1 MKKLVACLL
10 SVATMVATLYTPAF
24 AYEGQPLGR
33 NVAYNRT
40 VNVSNS
46 FNTNEYNKPDF
57 LTDGNLERGYQTA
70 CVSSNKDN
78 PYEDPQTWSI
88 DLGRSYEIDKI
99 VLYWENAAA
108 KKYKIYVSENKTDW
122 MEVASEEAGEKGR
135 FKYDFAPTNAR
146 YVKIELEERTMEI
159 YGYCMYEWQIFTVG
173 SVEEKEMP
181 NLAKNATAV
190 ASSDDGENSAEKAI
204 DGDEGT
210 MWRTEYIQDPTV
222 TDEEKADENITLS
235 WNSPQTFDTVKVK
248 WGGGYMK
255 GYKLQ
260 TSDDGET
267 WTDMY
272 EVTSGIASEYRNIR
286 LKEAVTTSHLRLQGI
301 TFGAYCFEIYEIQV
315 YDQTN
320 VPVESINLNYTSKK
334 LNLDKEEDNKV
345 ELEYKLSPFNTSQ
358 TDIVWSSSNEAV
370 AEVKNGVVT
379 GKSVGTAIITIA
391 SKDNPN
397 VNKECIVNVS
407 RELDKSTVTAVKSDN
422 NIRVNWSRV
431 AHASSYILSRYN
443 KITGFVGKVYEGS
456 DTEFEDK
463 DLLSGKYVY
472 TVTAV
477 VDKNDANA
485 NLYSNSISEESEAV
499 IIPEPV
505 TGIEV
510 ANDYKH
516 MGLFVG
522 GSGKIRYS
530 VLPGNATNTNVTF
543 KSLNE
548 KVATVDAN
556 GVVTGV
562 SEGNAD
568 IVITTEEGG
577 FEAKCTVRVDGI
589 DARGIERVGDK
600 TVTMGLN
607 QTRQLQVKITPSDTT
622 NKNVQW
628 TSSNNSVATVDSN
641 GVVTSKNSGSTIIT
655 ATTHNGLK
663 TEFFIEVETPV
674 TNITLN
680 SNEINLNPGGTFKL
694 DATVNPSN
702 ASNKNI
708 KWISAN
714 ESIATVDQSGNVAA
728 DVAGTTYISA
738 VSADGK
744 VVATCTVN
752 VSKPV
757 VTKPAKVKIKSAKK
771 KGKKVTLK
779 WKKISDAAGYVVYMK
794 TNSGKFKAVKTVKK
808 AKKVKA
814 VISLKKGNKYSF
826 KIRAYKLDEE
836 TNVYGAYSKI
846 KKVQIGQLLSK
857 ISFMPRISRNS

>member
-88 DLGRSYEIDKI
+88 DLGKSYEIDKI

-173 SVEEKEMP
+173 SDEEKEMP
-181 NLAKNATAV
+181 NLAENATAV
-190 ASSDDGENSAEKAI
+190 ASNDDGENSAEKAI

-255 GYKLQ
+255 GYTLQ

-345 ELEYKLSPFNTSQ
+345 ELEYNLSPSNTSQ

-370 AEVKNGVVT
+370 AKVKNGVVT

-397 VNKECIVNVS
+397 VKKTCVVYVS
-407 RELDKSTVTAVKSDN
+407 KELDKSKVTAVRNDK
-422 NIRVNWSRV
+422 NINVNWTKV
-431 AHASSYILSRYN
+431 AHASSYVLLRYN
-443 KITGFVGKVYEGS
+443 KSTGIVNDIYEGT
-456 DTEFEDK
+456 DTAFEDK
-463 DLLSGKYVY
+463 DLTSGKYVY
-472 TVTAV
+472 TVKAI
-477 VDKNDANA
+477 VDENDADA
-485 NLYSNSISEESEAV
+485 NLYSNSVSEESEAV

-510 ANDYKH
+510 ANDYQH

-641 GVVTSKNSGSTIIT
+641 GGVTSKNSGSTIIT
-655 ATTHNGLK
+655 VTTHNGLK

-714 ESIATVDQSGNVAA
+714 ESIATVDQSGNVTA

-808 AKKVKA
+808 AKTVKA

-846 KKVQIGQLLSK
+846 KKVK
-857 ISFMPRISRNS
+857 M

>member
-78 PYEDPQTWSI
+78 PYEDPQTWSM
-88 DLGRSYEIDKI
+88 DLGRSYEIDKV
-99 VLYWENAAA
+99 VLYWENAAE

-181 NLAKNATAV
+181 NLAENATAV
-190 ASSDDGENSAEKAI
+190 SSSDDGENSAEKAI

-222 TDEEKADENITLS
+222 TDEEKANENITLS

-345 ELEYKLSPFNTSQ
+345 ELEYNLAPSNTSQ
-358 TDIVWSSSNEAV
+358 PDVVWSSSNEAV
-370 AEVKNGVVT
+370 AEVKNGVVV
-379 GKSVGTAIITIA
+379 GKSVGRADITIA

-397 VNKECIVNVS
+397 VKKTCVVYVS
-407 RELDKSTVTAVKSDN
+407 KELDKSKVTAVRNDK
-422 NIRVNWSRV
+422 NINVNWTKV
-431 AHASSYILSRYN
+431 AHASSYVLSRYN
-443 KITGFVGKVYEGS
+443 KSTGIVNDIYEGT
-456 DTEFEDK
+456 DTAFEDK
-463 DLLSGKYVY
+463 DLTSGKYVY
-472 TVTAV
+472 TVKAI
-477 VDKNDANA
+477 VDENDADA
-485 NLYSNSISEESEAV
+485 NLYSNSVSEESEAV
-499 IIPEPV
+499 IIPESV

-510 ANDYKH
+510 ANDYQH

-530 VLPGNATNTNVTF
+530 VLPSNATNTNVTF

-548 KVATVDAN
+548 KVAIVDAN

-589 DARGIERVGDK
+589 YARGIERVGDK

-680 SNEINLNPGGTFKL
+680 SNEINLNQGGTFKL

-714 ESIATVDQSGNVAA
+714 ESIATVDQSGNVTA

-744 VVATCTVN
+744 VIATCTVN

-808 AKKVKA
+808 AKTVKA

-846 KKVQIGQLLSK
+846 KKVK
-857 ISFMPRISRNS
+857 M

>member
-46 FNTNEYNKPDF
+46 FDTNEYNKPDF

-173 SVEEKEMP
+173 SVEEKEVP
-181 NLAKNATAV
+181 NLAENATAV

-210 MWRTEYIQDPTV
+210 MWRTEYIQDQTV
-222 TDEEKADENITLS
+222 TDEEKANENITLS

-345 ELEYKLSPFNTSQ
+345 ELEYNIAPSNTSQ
-358 TDIVWSSSNEAV
+358 TDVVWSSSNEAV
-370 AEVKNGVVT
+370 AEVKNGVVA
-379 GKSVGTAIITIA
+379 GKSVGRADITIA

-397 VNKECIVNVS
+397 VKKTCVVYVS
-407 RELDKSTVTAVKSDN
+407 KELDKSKVTAVRNDK
-422 NIRVNWSRV
+422 NINVNWTKV
-431 AHASSYILSRYN
+431 AHASSYVLSRYN
-443 KITGFVGKVYEGS
+443 KITGIVNDIYEGT
-456 DTEFEDK
+456 DTAFEDK
-463 DLLSGKYVY
+463 DLTSGKYVY
-472 TVTAV
+472 TVKAIL
-477 VDKNDANA
+477 DENEADA
-485 NLYSNSISEESEAV
+485 NLYSNSVSEESEAV

-510 ANDYKH
+510 ANDYQH

-655 ATTHNGLK
+655 VTTHNGLK

-714 ESIATVDQSGNVAA
+714 ESIATVDQSGNVTA

-738 VSADGK
+738 VSAGGK

-808 AKKVKA
+808 AKTVKA

-836 TNVYGAYSKI
+836 TNVYGTYSKI
-846 KKVQIGQLLSK
+846 KKVK
-857 ISFMPRISRNS
+857 M

>member
-10 SVATMVATLYTPAF
+10 SVATMVATLYTPAL
-24 AYEGQPLGR
+24 AYDGQPLGE
-33 NVAYNRT
+33 NVAYRRT
-40 VNVSNS
+40 VDVSNS

-57 LTDGNLERGYQTA
+57 LTDGNLDRGYQTA
-70 CVSSNKDN
+70 CVSTNKEN

-88 DLGRSYEIDKI
+88 DLGKSYEIDKI

-181 NLAKNATAV
+181 NLAENATAV

-204 DGDEGT
+204 DDDKGT

-345 ELEYKLSPFNTSQ
+345 ELEYNLSPSNTSQ

-370 AEVKNGVVT
+370 AKVKNGVVT

-397 VNKECIVNVS
+397 VKKTCVVYVS
-407 RELDKSTVTAVKSDN
+407 KELDKSKVTAVRNDK
-422 NIRVNWSRV
+422 NINVNWTKV
-431 AHASSYILSRYN
+431 AHASSYVLSRYN
-443 KITGFVGKVYEGS
+443 KSTGIVNDIYEGT
-456 DTEFEDK
+456 DTAFEDK
-463 DLLSGKYVY
+463 DLTSGKYVY
-472 TVTAV
+472 TVKV
-477 VDKNDANA
+477 IVDENDADT
-485 NLYSNSISEESEAV
+485 NLYSNSVSEESEAV

-655 ATTHNGLK
+655 ATTHNELK
-663 TEFFIEVETPV
+663 TEFFIEVETSV

-846 KKVQIGQLLSK
+846 KKVK
-857 ISFMPRISRNS
+857 M

>member
-78 PYEDPQTWSI
+78 PYEDPQTWSM
-88 DLGRSYEIDKI
+88 DLGRSYEIDKV

-181 NLAKNATAV
+181 NLAENATAV

-222 TDEEKADENITLS
+222 TDEEKANENITLS

-345 ELEYKLSPFNTSQ
+345 ELEYNIAPSNTSQ
-358 TDIVWSSSNEAV
+358 TDVVWSSSNEAV
-370 AEVKNGVVT
+370 AEVKNGVVA
-379 GKSVGTAIITIA
+379 GKSVGRADITIA

-397 VNKECIVNVS
+397 VKKTCVVYVS
-407 RELDKSTVTAVKSDN
+407 KELDKSKVTAVRNDK
-422 NIRVNWSRV
+422 NINVNWTKV
-431 AHASSYILSRYN
+431 AHASSYVLSRYN
-443 KITGFVGKVYEGS
+443 KSTGIVNDIYEGT
-456 DTEFEDK
+456 DTAFEDK
-463 DLLSGKYVY
+463 DLTSGKYVY
-472 TVTAV
+472 TVKAI
-477 VDKNDANA
+477 VDENAADA
-485 NLYSNSISEESEAV
+485 NLYSNSVSEESEAV
-499 IIPEPV
+499 IIPESV

-510 ANDYKH
+510 ANDYQH

-530 VLPGNATNTNVTF
+530 VIPSNATNTNVTF

-548 KVATVDAN
+548 KVAIVDAN

-641 GVVTSKNSGSTIIT
+641 GVVISKNSGSTIIT

-714 ESIATVDQSGNVAA
+714 ESIATVDQSGNVTA

-808 AKKVKA
+808 AKTVKA

-846 KKVQIGQLLSK
+846 KKVK
-857 ISFMPRISRNS
+857 M

>member
-10 SVATMVATLYTPAF
+10 SVATMVATLYTPAL
-24 AYEGQPLGR
+24 AYDGQPLGE
-33 NVAYNRT
+33 NVAYRRT
-40 VNVSNS
+40 VDVSNS

-57 LTDGNLERGYQTA
+57 LTDGNLDRGYQTA
-70 CVSSNKDN
+70 CVSTNKEN

-88 DLGRSYEIDKI
+88 DLGKSYEIDKI

-173 SVEEKEMP
+173 SVEEKEVP
-181 NLAKNATAV
+181 NLAENATAV

-210 MWRTEYIQDPTV
+210 MWRTEYIQDQTV
-222 TDEEKADENITLS
+222 TDEEKANENITLS

-345 ELEYKLSPFNTSQ
+345 ELEYNIAPSNTSQ
-358 TDIVWSSSNEAV
+358 TDVVWSSSNEAV
-370 AEVKNGVVT
+370 AEVKNGVVA
-379 GKSVGTAIITIA
+379 GKSVGRADITIA

-397 VNKECIVNVS
+397 VKKTCVVYVS
-407 RELDKSTVTAVKSDN
+407 KELDKSKVTAVRNDK
-422 NIRVNWSRV
+422 NINVNWTKV
-431 AHASSYILSRYN
+431 AHASSYVLSRYN
-443 KITGFVGKVYEGS
+443 KITGIVNDIYEGT
-456 DTEFEDK
+456 DTAFEDK
-463 DLLSGKYVY
+463 DLTSGKYVY
-472 TVTAV
+472 TVKAIL
-477 VDKNDANA
+477 DENEADA
-485 NLYSNSISEESEAV
+485 NLYSNSVSEESEAV

-510 ANDYKH
+510 ANDYQH

-655 ATTHNGLK
+655 ATTHNELK
-663 TEFFIEVETPV
+663 TEFFIEVETSV

-680 SNEINLNPGGTFKL
+680 SNEINLNTGGTFKL

-846 KKVQIGQLLSK
+846 KKVK
-857 ISFMPRISRNS
+857 M

>member
-10 SVATMVATLYTPAF
+10 SVATMVATLYTPAL
-24 AYEGQPLGR
+24 AYDGQPLGE
-33 NVAYNRT
+33 NVAYRRT
-40 VNVSNS
+40 VDVSNS

-57 LTDGNLERGYQTA
+57 LTDGNFERGYQTA

-146 YVKIELEERTMEI
+146 YVKIELEERTMEQ
-159 YGYCMYEWQIFTVG
+159 YGYCMYEWQIYTVG

-181 NLAKNATAV
+181 NLAENATAV

-222 TDEEKADENITLS
+222 TYEEKADENITLS

-260 TSDDGET
+260 TSDDGEI

-301 TFGAYCFEIYEIQV
+301 TFGAYCFEVYEIQV

-334 LNLDKEEDNKV
+334 LNLYKEEDNKV
-345 ELEYKLSPFNTSQ
+345 ELEYNLAPSNTSQ

-397 VNKECIVNVS
+397 VKKTCVVYVS
-407 RELDKSTVTAVKSDN
+407 KELDKSKVTAVRNDK
-422 NIRVNWSRV
+422 NINVNWTKV
-431 AHASSYILSRYN
+431 AHASSYVLLRYN
-443 KITGFVGKVYEGS
+443 KSTGIVNDIYEGT
-456 DTEFEDK
+456 DTAFEDK
-463 DLLSGKYVY
+463 DLTSGKYVY
-472 TVTAV
+472 TVKAI
-477 VDKNDANA
+477 VDENDADA
-485 NLYSNSISEESEAV
+485 NLYSNSVSEESEAV

-510 ANDYKH
+510 ANDYQH

-655 ATTHNGLK
+655 ATTHNELK

-714 ESIATVDQSGNVAA
+714 ESIATVDQSGNVTA

-808 AKKVKA
+808 AKTVKA

-846 KKVQIGQLLSK
+846 KKVK
-857 ISFMPRISRNS
+857 M

>member
-24 AYEGQPLGR
+24 AYDGQPLGE
-33 NVAYNRT
+33 NVAYRRT
-40 VNVSNS
+40 VDVSNS

-57 LTDGNLERGYQTA
+57 LTDGNLDRGYQTA
-70 CVSSNKDN
+70 CVSTNKEN

-88 DLGRSYEIDKI
+88 DLGKSYEIDKI

-181 NLAKNATAV
+181 NLAENATAV

-204 DGDEGT
+204 DDDKGT

-345 ELEYKLSPFNTSQ
+345 ELEYNLSPSNTSQ

-370 AEVKNGVVT
+370 AKVKNGVVT

-397 VNKECIVNVS
+397 VKKTCVVYVS
-407 RELDKSTVTAVKSDN
+407 KELDKSKVTAVRNDK
-422 NIRVNWSRV
+422 NINVNWTKV
-431 AHASSYILSRYN
+431 AHASSYVLSRYN
-443 KITGFVGKVYEGS
+443 KSTGIVNDIYEGT
-456 DTEFEDK
+456 DTAFEDK
-463 DLLSGKYVY
+463 DLTSGKYVY
-472 TVTAV
+472 TVKAI
-477 VDKNDANA
+477 VDENDADT
-485 NLYSNSISEESEAV
+485 NLYSNSVSEESEAV

-655 ATTHNGLK
+655 ATTHNELK
-663 TEFFIEVETPV
+663 TEFFIEVETSV

-846 KKVQIGQLLSK
+846 KKVK
-857 ISFMPRISRNS
+857 M

>member
-78 PYEDPQTWSI
+78 PYEDPQTWSM
-88 DLGRSYEIDKI
+88 DLGRSYEIDKV

-173 SVEEKEMP
+173 SVEEKEVP
-181 NLAKNATAV
+181 NLAENATAV

-210 MWRTEYIQDPTV
+210 MWRTEYIQDQTV
-222 TDEEKADENITLS
+222 TDEEKANENITLS

-248 WGGGYMK
+248 WDGGYMK

-345 ELEYKLSPFNTSQ
+345 ELEYNLSPSNTSQ

-379 GKSVGTAIITIA
+379 GKSVGRADITIA

-397 VNKECIVNVS
+397 VKKTCVVYVS
-407 RELDKSTVTAVKSDN
+407 KELDKSKVTAVRNDK
-422 NIRVNWSRV
+422 NINVNWTKV
-431 AHASSYILSRYN
+431 AHASSYVLSRYN
-443 KITGFVGKVYEGS
+443 KSTGIVNDIYEGT
-456 DTEFEDK
+456 DTAFEDK
-463 DLLSGKYVY
+463 DLTSGKYVY
-472 TVTAV
+472 TVKAI
-477 VDKNDANA
+477 VDENDADT
-485 NLYSNSISEESEAV
+485 NLYSNSVSEESEAV

-510 ANDYKH
+510 ANDYQH

-530 VLPGNATNTNVTF
+530 VLPSNATNTNVTF

-577 FEAKCTVRVDGI
+577 FEAKCTVCVDGI
-589 DARGIERVGDK
+589 DARGIQRVGDK

-607 QTRQLQVKITPSDTT
+607 QTCQLQVKITPSDTT

-655 ATTHNGLK
+655 ATIHNGLK

-714 ESIATVDQSGNVAA
+714 ESIATVDQSGNVTA

-826 KIRAYKLDEE
+826 RIRAYKLDEE

-846 KKVQIGQLLSK
+846 KKVK
-857 ISFMPRISRNS
+857 M

>member
-70 CVSSNKDN
+70 WVSSNKDN
-78 PYEDPQTWSI
+78 PYEDPQTWSM
-88 DLGRSYEIDKI
+88 DLGRSYEIDKV

-181 NLAKNATAV
+181 NLAENATAV

-222 TDEEKADENITLS
+222 TDEEKANENITLS

-320 VPVESINLNYTSKK
+320 VPVENINLNYTSKK

-345 ELEYKLSPFNTSQ
+345 ELEYNLAPSNTSQ
-358 TDIVWSSSNEAV
+358 TDVVWSSSNEAV
-370 AEVKNGVVT
+370 AEVKNGVVA
-379 GKSVGTAIITIA
+379 GKSVGRADITIA

-397 VNKECIVNVS
+397 VKKTCVVYVS
-407 RELDKSTVTAVKSDN
+407 KELDNSKVTAVRNDK
-422 NIRVNWSRV
+422 NINVNWTKV
-431 AHASSYILSRYN
+431 AHASSYVLSRYN
-443 KITGFVGKVYEGS
+443 KSTGIVNDIYEGT
-456 DTEFEDK
+456 DTAFEDK
-463 DLLSGKYVY
+463 DLTSGKYVY
-472 TVTAV
+472 TVKAI
-477 VDKNDANA
+477 VDENDADA
-485 NLYSNSISEESEAV
+485 NFYSNSVSEESEAV
-499 IIPEPV
+499 IIPESV

-510 ANDYKH
+510 ANDYQH

-530 VLPGNATNTNVTF
+530 VLPSNATNTNVTF

-577 FEAKCTVRVDGI
+577 FEAKCAVRVDGI

-641 GVVTSKNSGSTIIT
+641 GVVISKNSGSTIIT

-714 ESIATVDQSGNVAA
+714 ESIATVDQSGNVTA

-808 AKKVKA
+808 AKTVKA

-846 KKVQIGQLLSK
+846 KKVK
-857 ISFMPRISRNS
+857 M

>member
-78 PYEDPQTWSI
+78 PYEDPQTWSM
-88 DLGRSYEIDKI
+88 DLGRSYEIDKV

-181 NLAKNATAV
+181 NLAENATAV

-222 TDEEKADENITLS
+222 TDEEKANENITLS

-345 ELEYKLSPFNTSQ
+345 ELEYNLAPSNTSQ
-358 TDIVWSSSNEAV
+358 TDVVWSSSNEAV
-370 AEVKNGVVT
+370 AEVKNGVVA
-379 GKSVGTAIITIA
+379 GKSVGRADITIA

-397 VNKECIVNVS
+397 VKKTCVVYVS
-407 RELDKSTVTAVKSDN
+407 KELDKSKVTAVRNDK
-422 NIRVNWSRV
+422 NINVNWTKV
-431 AHASSYILSRYN
+431 AHASSYVLSRYN
-443 KITGFVGKVYEGS
+443 KSTGIVNDIYEGT
-456 DTEFEDK
+456 DTAFEDK
-463 DLLSGKYVY
+463 DLTSGKYVY
-472 TVTAV
+472 TVKAI
-477 VDKNDANA
+477 VDENAADA
-485 NLYSNSISEESEAV
+485 NLYSNSVSEESEAV
-499 IIPEPV
+499 IIPESV

-510 ANDYKH
+510 ANDYQH

-530 VLPGNATNTNVTF
+530 VLPSNATNTNVTF

-548 KVATVDAN
+548 KVAIVDAN

-641 GVVTSKNSGSTIIT
+641 GVVISKNSGSTIIT

-680 SNEINLNPGGTFKL
+680 SNEINLNTGGTFKL

-714 ESIATVDQSGNVAA
+714 ESIATVDKSGNVIA

-752 VSKPV
+752 VSKPI

-808 AKKVKA
+808 AKTVKA

-846 KKVQIGQLLSK
+846 KKVK
-857 ISFMPRISRNS
+857 M

>member
-78 PYEDPQTWSI
+78 PYEDPQTWSM
-88 DLGRSYEIDKI
+88 DLGRSYEIDKVI
-99 VLYWENAAA
+99 LYWENAAA

-173 SVEEKEMP
+173 SVEEKEVP
-181 NLAKNATAV
+181 NLAENATAV

-210 MWRTEYIQDPTV
+210 MWRTEYIQDQTV
-222 TDEEKADENITLS
+222 TDEEKANENITLS

-345 ELEYKLSPFNTSQ
+345 ELEYNLSPSNTSQ

-370 AEVKNGVVT
+370 AEVKNGVVA
-379 GKSVGTAIITIA
+379 GKSVGRADITIA

-397 VNKECIVNVS
+397 VKKTCVVYVS
-407 RELDKSTVTAVKSDN
+407 KELDKSKVTAVRNDK
-422 NIRVNWSRV
+422 NINVNWTKV
-431 AHASSYILSRYN
+431 AHASSYVLSRYN
-443 KITGFVGKVYEGS
+443 KITGIVNDIYEGT
-456 DTEFEDK
+456 DTAFEDK
-463 DLLSGKYVY
+463 DLTSGKYVY
-472 TVTAV
+472 TVKAIL
-477 VDKNDANA
+477 DENEADA
-485 NLYSNSISEESEAV
+485 NLYSNSVSEESEAV

-510 ANDYKH
+510 ANDYQH

-628 TSSNNSVATVDSN
+628 TSSNNSVTTVDSN

-714 ESIATVDQSGNVAA
+714 ESIATVDQSGNVTA

-744 VVATCTVN
+744 VIATCTVN

-846 KKVQIGQLLSK
+846 KKVK
-857 ISFMPRISRNS
+857 M

>member
-70 CVSSNKDN
+70 CVSSNKNN
-78 PYEDPQTWSI
+78 PYEDPQTWSM
-88 DLGRSYEIDKI
+88 DLGRSYEIDKV

-181 NLAKNATAV
+181 NLAENATAV
-190 ASSDDGENSAEKAI
+190 SSSDDGENSAKKAI

-222 TDEEKADENITLS
+222 TDEEKANENITLS

-334 LNLDKEEDNKV
+334 LNLDKKEDNKV
-345 ELEYKLSPFNTSQ
+345 ELEYNLAPSNTSQ
-358 TDIVWSSSNEAV
+358 TDVVWSSSNEAV
-370 AEVKNGVVT
+370 AEVKNGVVA
-379 GKSVGTAIITIA
+379 GKSVGRADITIA

-397 VNKECIVNVS
+397 TKKTCVVYVS
-407 RELDKSTVTAVKSDN
+407 KELDKSKVTAVRNDKIIN
-422 NIRVNWSRV
+422 VNWKKV
-431 AHASSYILSRYN
+431 AHASSYVLSRYN
-443 KITGFVGKVYEGS
+443 KSTGIVNDIYEGT
-456 DTEFEDK
+456 DTAFEDK
-463 DLLSGKYVY
+463 DLTSGKYVY
-472 TVTAV
+472 TVKAI
-477 VDKNDANA
+477 VDENDADA
-485 NLYSNSISEESEAV
+485 NLYSNSVSEESEAV
-499 IIPEPV
+499 IIPESV

-510 ANDYKH
+510 ANDYQH

-530 VLPGNATNTNVTF
+530 VLPSNATNTNVTF

-548 KVATVDAN
+548 KVAIVDAN

-628 TSSNNSVATVDSN
+628 TSSNNSVATVDAN
-641 GVVTSKNSGSTIIT
+641 GVVISKNSGSTIIT

-714 ESIATVDQSGNVAA
+714 ESIATVDQSGNVTA

-779 WKKISDAAGYVVYMK
+779 WKKISDVAGYVVYMK
-794 TNSGKFKAVKTVKK
+794 TNSGKFKAIKTVKK
-808 AKKVKA
+808 AKTVKA

-846 KKVQIGQLLSK
+846 KKVK
-857 ISFMPRISRNS
+857 M

>member
-10 SVATMVATLYTPAF
+10 SVATMVATLYTPAL
-24 AYEGQPLGR
+24 AYDGQPLGE
-33 NVAYNRT
+33 NVAYRRT
-40 VNVSNS
+40 VDVSNS

-57 LTDGNLERGYQTA
+57 LTDGNLDRGYQTA

-78 PYEDPQTWSI
+78 PYEDPQTWSM

-146 YVKIELEERTMEI
+146 YVKIKLEERTMEI

-173 SVEEKEMP
+173 SVEEKEVP
-181 NLAKNATAV
+181 NLAENATAV

-210 MWRTEYIQDPTV
+210 MWRTEYIQDQTV
-222 TDEEKADENITLS
+222 TDEEKANENITLS

-345 ELEYKLSPFNTSQ
+345 ELEYNIAPSNTSQ
-358 TDIVWSSSNEAV
+358 TDVVWSSSNEAV
-370 AEVKNGVVT
+370 AEVKNGVVA
-379 GKSVGTAIITIA
+379 GKSVGRADITIA

-397 VNKECIVNVS
+397 VKKICVVYVS
-407 RELDKSTVTAVKSDN
+407 KELDKSKVTAVRNDK
-422 NIRVNWSRV
+422 NINVNWTKV
-431 AHASSYILSRYN
+431 AHASSYVLSRYN
-443 KITGFVGKVYEGS
+443 KITGIVNDIYEGT
-456 DTEFEDK
+456 DTAFEDK
-463 DLLSGKYVY
+463 DLTSGKYVY
-472 TVTAV
+472 TVKAI
-477 VDKNDANA
+477 VDENDADT
-485 NLYSNSISEESEAV
+485 NLYSNSVSEESEAV

-510 ANDYKH
+510 ANDYQH

-530 VLPGNATNTNVTF
+530 VLPGNATNTNATF

-663 TEFFIEVETPV
+663 TEFFIEVEIPV

-708 KWISAN
+708 KWISSN
-714 ESIATVDQSGNVAA
+714 ESIATVDQSGNVTA

-808 AKKVKA
+808 AKTVKA

-846 KKVQIGQLLSK
+846 KKVK
-857 ISFMPRISRNS
+857 M

>member
-78 PYEDPQTWSI
+78 PYEDSQTWSM
-88 DLGRSYEIDKI
+88 DLGRSYEIDKV

-181 NLAKNATAV
+181 NLAENATAV

-272 EVTSGIASEYRNIR
+272 EVTSGMASEYRNIR

-345 ELEYKLSPFNTSQ
+345 ELEYNLAPSNTSQ
-358 TDIVWSSSNEAV
+358 TDVVWSSSNEAV
-370 AEVKNGVVT
+370 AEVKNGVVE
-379 GKSVGTAIITIA
+379 GKSVGRADITIA

-397 VNKECIVNVS
+397 VKKTCVVYVS
-407 RELDKSTVTAVKSDN
+407 KELDKSKVTAVRNDKIIN
-422 NIRVNWSRV
+422 VNWKKV
-431 AHASSYILSRYN
+431 AHASSYVLSRYN
-443 KITGFVGKVYEGS
+443 KSTGIVNDIYEGT
-456 DTEFEDK
+456 DTAFEDK
-463 DLLSGKYVY
+463 DLTSGKYVY
-472 TVTAV
+472 TVKAI
-477 VDKNDANA
+477 VDENDADA
-485 NLYSNSISEESEAV
+485 NLYSNSVSEESEAV
-499 IIPEPV
+499 IIPESV

-510 ANDYKH
+510 ANDYQH

-530 VLPGNATNTNVTF
+530 VLPSNATNTNVTF

-548 KVATVDAN
+548 KVAIVDAN

-641 GVVTSKNSGSTIIT
+641 GVVISKNSGSTIIT

-714 ESIATVDQSGNVAA
+714 ESIATVDQSGNVTA

-752 VSKPV
+752 VLKPV

-808 AKKVKA
+808 AKTVKA

-846 KKVQIGQLLSK
+846 KKVK
-857 ISFMPRISRNS
+857 M

>member
-10 SVATMVATLYTPAF
+10 SVATMVATLYTPAL
-24 AYEGQPLGR
+24 AYDGQPLGE
-33 NVAYNRT
+33 NVAYRRT
-40 VNVSNS
+40 VDVSNS

-78 PYEDPQTWSI
+78 PYEDPQTWSM
-88 DLGRSYEIDKI
+88 DLGRSYEIDKVI
-99 VLYWENAAA
+99 LYWENAAA

-173 SVEEKEMP
+173 SVEEKEVP
-181 NLAKNATAV
+181 NLAENATAV

-210 MWRTEYIQDPTV
+210 MWRTEYIQDQTV
-222 TDEEKADENITLS
+222 TDEEKANENITLS

-345 ELEYKLSPFNTSQ
+345 ELEYNLSPSNTSQ

-370 AEVKNGVVT
+370 AEVKNGVVA
-379 GKSVGTAIITIA
+379 GKSVGRADITIA

-397 VNKECIVNVS
+397 VKKTCVVYVS
-407 RELDKSTVTAVKSDN
+407 KELDKSKVTAVRNDK
-422 NIRVNWSRV
+422 NINVNWTKV
-431 AHASSYILSRYN
+431 AHASSYVLSRYN
-443 KITGFVGKVYEGS
+443 KITGIVNDIYEGT
-456 DTEFEDK
+456 DTAFEDK
-463 DLLSGKYVY
+463 DLTSGKYVY
-472 TVTAV
+472 TVKAIL
-477 VDKNDANA
+477 DENEADA
-485 NLYSNSISEESEAV
+485 NLYSNSVSEESEAV

-510 ANDYKH
+510 ANDYQH

-655 ATTHNGLK
+655 ATTHNELK
-663 TEFFIEVETPV
+663 TEFFIEVETSV

-714 ESIATVDQSGNVAA
+714 ESIATVDRSGNVTA

-744 VVATCTVN
+744 VVAICTVN

-846 KKVQIGQLLSK
+846 KKVK
-857 ISFMPRISRNS
+857 M

>member
-78 PYEDPQTWSI
+78 PYEDPQTWSM
-88 DLGRSYEIDKI
+88 DLGRSYEIDKVI
-99 VLYWENAAA
+99 LYWENAAA

-173 SVEEKEMP
+173 SVEEKEVP
-181 NLAKNATAV
+181 NLAENATAV

-210 MWRTEYIQDPTV
+210 MWRTEYIQDQTV
-222 TDEEKADENITLS
+222 TDEEKANENITLS

-345 ELEYKLSPFNTSQ
+345 ELEYNLSPSNTSQ
-358 TDIVWSSSNEAV
+358 TDVVWSSSNEAV
-370 AEVKNGVVT
+370 AEVKNGVVA
-379 GKSVGTAIITIA
+379 GKSVGRADITIA

-397 VNKECIVNVS
+397 VKKTCVVYVS
-407 RELDKSTVTAVKSDN
+407 KELDKSKVTAVRNDK
-422 NIRVNWSRV
+422 NINVNWTKV
-431 AHASSYILSRYN
+431 AHASSYVLSRYN
-443 KITGFVGKVYEGS
+443 KSTGIVNDIYEGT
-456 DTEFEDK
+456 DTAFEDK
-463 DLLSGKYVY
+463 DLTSGKYVY
-472 TVTAV
+472 TVKAI
-477 VDKNDANA
+477 VDENDADT
-485 NLYSNSISEESEAV
+485 NLYSNSVSEESEAV

-663 TEFFIEVETPV
+663 TEFFIEVETSV

-714 ESIATVDQSGNVAA
+714 ESIATVDQSGNVTA

-744 VVATCTVN
+744 VIATCTVN

-846 KKVQIGQLLSK
+846 KKVK
-857 ISFMPRISRNS
+857 M

>member
-78 PYEDPQTWSI
+78 PYEDPQTWSM
-88 DLGRSYEIDKI
+88 DLGRSYEIDKV

-181 NLAKNATAV
+181 NLAENATAV

-222 TDEEKADENITLS
+222 TDEEKANENITLS

-345 ELEYKLSPFNTSQ
+345 ELEYNLAPSNTSQ
-358 TDIVWSSSNEAV
+358 TDVVWSSSNEAV
-370 AEVKNGVVT
+370 AEVKNGVVA
-379 GKSVGTAIITIA
+379 GKSVGRADITIA

-397 VNKECIVNVS
+397 VKKTCVVYVS
-407 RELDKSTVTAVKSDN
+407 KELDKSKVTAVRNDK
-422 NIRVNWSRV
+422 NINVNWTKV
-431 AHASSYILSRYN
+431 AHASSYVLSRYN
-443 KITGFVGKVYEGS
+443 KSTGIVNDIYEGT
-456 DTEFEDK
+456 DTAFEDK
-463 DLLSGKYVY
+463 DLTSGKYVY
-472 TVTAV
+472 TVKAI
-477 VDKNDANA
+477 VDENAADA
-485 NLYSNSISEESEAV
+485 NLYSKSVSEESEAV
-499 IIPEPV
+499 IIPESV

-510 ANDYKH
+510 ANDYQH

-530 VLPGNATNTNVTF
+530 VIPSNATNTNVTF

-548 KVATVDAN
+548 KVAIVDAN

-641 GVVTSKNSGSTIIT
+641 GVVISKNSGSTIIT

-714 ESIATVDQSGNVAA
+714 ESIATVDQSGNVTA

-808 AKKVKA
+808 AKTVKA

-846 KKVQIGQLLSK
+846 KKVK
-857 ISFMPRISRNS
+857 M

>member
-70 CVSSNKDN
+70 CVSLNKDN
-78 PYEDPQTWSI
+78 PYEDPQTWSM
-88 DLGRSYEIDKI
+88 DLGRSYEINKV

-181 NLAKNATAV
+181 NLAENATAV
-190 ASSDDGENSAEKAI
+190 SSSDDGENSAEKAI

-222 TDEEKADENITLS
+222 TDEEKANENITLS

-260 TSDDGET
+260 ISDDGET

-345 ELEYKLSPFNTSQ
+345 ELEYNLAPSNTSQ
-358 TDIVWSSSNEAV
+358 TDVVWSSSNEAV
-370 AEVKNGVVT
+370 AEVKNGVVA
-379 GKSVGTAIITIA
+379 GKSVGRADITIA

-397 VNKECIVNVS
+397 VKKTCVVYVS
-407 RELDKSTVTAVKSDN
+407 KELDKSKVTAVRNDK
-422 NIRVNWSRV
+422 NINVNWTKV
-431 AHASSYILSRYN
+431 AHVSSYVLSRYN
-443 KITGFVGKVYEGS
+443 KSTGIVNDIYEGT
-456 DTEFEDK
+456 DTAFEDK
-463 DLLSGKYVY
+463 DLTSGKYVY
-472 TVTAV
+472 TVKAI
-477 VDKNDANA
+477 VDENDADA
-485 NLYSNSISEESEAV
+485 NFYSNSVSEESEAV
-499 IIPEPV
+499 IIPESV

-510 ANDYKH
+510 ANDYQH

-530 VLPGNATNTNVTF
+530 VLPSNATNTNVTF

-577 FEAKCTVRVDGI
+577 FEAKCAVRVDGI

-641 GVVTSKNSGSTIIT
+641 GVVISKNSGSTIIT

-714 ESIATVDQSGNVAA
+714 ESIATVDQSGNVTA

-808 AKKVKA
+808 AKTVKA

-846 KKVQIGQLLSK
+846 KKVK
-857 ISFMPRISRNS
+857 M

>member
-99 VLYWENAAA
+99 VLYWESAAA

-301 TFGAYCFEIYEIQV
+301 TFGAYCFEIYQIQV

-345 ELEYKLSPFNTSQ
+345 ELEYNIAPSNTRQ
-358 TDIVWSSSNEAV
+358 TDVVWSSSNEAV
-370 AEVKNGVVT
+370 AEVKNGVVA
-379 GKSVGTAIITIA
+379 GKSVGRADITIA

-397 VNKECIVNVS
+397 VKKTCVVYVS
-407 RELDKSTVTAVKSDN
+407 KELDKSKVTAVRNDK
-422 NIRVNWSRV
+422 NINVNWTKV
-431 AHASSYILSRYN
+431 AHASSYVLSRYN
-443 KITGFVGKVYEGS
+443 KITGIVNDIYEGT
-456 DTEFEDK
+456 DTAFEDK
-463 DLLSGKYVY
+463 DLTSGKYVY
-472 TVTAV
+472 TVKAIL
-477 VDKNDANA
+477 DENEADA
-485 NLYSNSISEESEAV
+485 NLYSNSVSEESEAV

-510 ANDYKH
+510 ANDYQH

-655 ATTHNGLK
+655 ATTHNELK
-663 TEFFIEVETPV
+663 TEFFIEVETSV

-680 SNEINLNPGGTFKL
+680 SNEINLNTGGTFKL

-714 ESIATVDQSGNVAA
+714 ESIATVDQSGNVTA

-846 KKVQIGQLLSK
+846 KKVK
-857 ISFMPRISRNS
+857 M

>member
-78 PYEDPQTWSI
+78 PYEDPQTWSM
-88 DLGRSYEIDKI
+88 DLERSYEIDKV

-181 NLAKNATAV
+181 NLAENATAV
-190 ASSDDGENSAEKAI
+190 SSSDDGENSAEKAI

-222 TDEEKADENITLS
+222 TDEEKANENITLS

-345 ELEYKLSPFNTSQ
+345 ELEYNLAPSNTSQ
-358 TDIVWSSSNEAV
+358 TDVVWSSSNEAV
-370 AEVKNGVVT
+370 AEVKNGVVA
-379 GKSVGTAIITIA
+379 GKSVGRADITIA

-397 VNKECIVNVS
+397 VKKTCVVYVS
-407 RELDKSTVTAVKSDN
+407 KELDKSKVTAVRNDK
-422 NIRVNWSRV
+422 NINVNWTKV
-431 AHASSYILSRYN
+431 AHASSYVLSRYN
-443 KITGFVGKVYEGS
+443 KSTGIVNDIYEGT
-456 DTEFEDK
+456 DTAFEDK
-463 DLLSGKYVY
+463 DLTSGKYVY
-472 TVTAV
+472 TVKAI
-477 VDKNDANA
+477 VDENAADA
-485 NLYSNSISEESEAV
+485 NLYSNSVSEESEAV

-510 ANDYKH
+510 ANDYQH

-530 VLPGNATNTNVTF
+530 VLPSNATNTNVTF

-600 TVTMGLN
+600 TVTMVLN

-714 ESIATVDQSGNVAA
+714 ESIATVDQSGNVTA

-779 WKKISDAAGYVVYMK
+779 WKKISDTAGYVVYMK

-808 AKKVKA
+808 AKTVKA

-846 KKVQIGQLLSK
+846 KKVK
-857 ISFMPRISRNS
+857 M

>member
-78 PYEDPQTWSI
+78 PYEDPQTWSM
-88 DLGRSYEIDKI
+88 DLGRSYEIDKV

-173 SVEEKEMP
+173 SVEEKEMS
-181 NLAKNATAV
+181 NLAENATAV
-190 ASSDDGENSAEKAI
+190 SSSDDGENSAEKAI

-222 TDEEKADENITLS
+222 TDEEKANENITLS

-255 GYKLQ
+255 DYKLQ

-345 ELEYKLSPFNTSQ
+345 ELEYNLAPSNTSQ
-358 TDIVWSSSNEAV
+358 TDVVWSSSNEAV
-370 AEVKNGVVT
+370 AEVKNGVVA
-379 GKSVGTAIITIA
+379 GKSVGRADITIA

-397 VNKECIVNVS
+397 VKKTCVVYVS
-407 RELDKSTVTAVKSDN
+407 KELDKSKVTAVRNDK
-422 NIRVNWSRV
+422 NINVNWTKV
-431 AHASSYILSRYN
+431 AHASSYVLSRYN
-443 KITGFVGKVYEGS
+443 KSTGIVNDIYEGT
-456 DTEFEDK
+456 DTAFEDK
-463 DLLSGKYVY
+463 DLTSGKYVY
-472 TVTAV
+472 TVKAI
-477 VDKNDANA
+477 VDENDANA
-485 NLYSNSISEESEAV
+485 NLYSNSVSEESEAV
-499 IIPEPV
+499 IIPESV

-510 ANDYKH
+510 ANDYQH

-530 VLPGNATNTNVTF
+530 VLPSNATNTNVTF

-548 KVATVDAN
+548 KVAIVDAN

-641 GVVTSKNSGSTIIT
+641 GVVISKNSGSTIIT

-714 ESIATVDQSGNVAA
+714 ESIATVDQSGNVTA

-808 AKKVKA
+808 AKTVKA

-846 KKVQIGQLLSK
+846 KKVK
-857 ISFMPRISRNS
+857 M

>member
-46 FNTNEYNKPDF
+46 FDTNEYNKPDF

-173 SVEEKEMP
+173 SVEEKEVP
-181 NLAKNATAV
+181 NLAENATAV

-345 ELEYKLSPFNTSQ
+345 ELEYNLSPSNTSQ

-370 AEVKNGVVT
+370 AEVKNGVVA
-379 GKSVGTAIITIA
+379 GKSVGRADITIA

-397 VNKECIVNVS
+397 VKKTCVVYVS
-407 RELDKSTVTAVKSDN
+407 KELDKSKVTAVRNDK
-422 NIRVNWSRV
+422 NINVNWTKV
-431 AHASSYILSRYN
+431 AHASSYVLSRYN
-443 KITGFVGKVYEGS
+443 KITGIVNDIYEGT
-456 DTEFEDK
+456 DTAFEDK
-463 DLLSGKYVY
+463 DLTSGKYVY
-472 TVTAV
+472 TVKAIL
-477 VDKNDANA
+477 DENEADA
-485 NLYSNSISEESEAV
+485 NLYSNSVSEESEAV

-510 ANDYKH
+510 ANDYQH

-714 ESIATVDQSGNVAA
+714 ESIATVDQSGNVTA

-846 KKVQIGQLLSK
+846 KKVK
-857 ISFMPRISRNS
+857 M

>member
-78 PYEDPQTWSI
+78 PYEDPQTWSM
-88 DLGRSYEIDKI
+88 DLGRSYEIDKV

-173 SVEEKEMP
+173 SIEEKEMP
-181 NLAKNATAV
+181 NLAENATAV

-222 TDEEKADENITLS
+222 TNEEKANENITLS

-334 LNLDKEEDNKV
+334 LNLDKKEDNKV
-345 ELEYKLSPFNTSQ
+345 ELEYNLAPSNTSQ
-358 TDIVWSSSNEAV
+358 TDVVWSSSNEAV
-370 AEVKNGVVT
+370 AEVKNGVVA
-379 GKSVGTAIITIA
+379 GKSVGRADITIA

-397 VNKECIVNVS
+397 VKKTCVVYVS
-407 RELDKSTVTAVKSDN
+407 KELDKSKVTAVRNDK
-422 NIRVNWSRV
+422 NINVNWTKV
-431 AHASSYILSRYN
+431 AHASSYVLSRYN
-443 KITGFVGKVYEGS
+443 KSTGIVNDIYEGT
-456 DTEFEDK
+456 DTAFEDK
-463 DLLSGKYVY
+463 DLTSGKYVY
-472 TVTAV
+472 TVKAI
-477 VDKNDANA
+477 VDENAADA
-485 NLYSNSISEESEAV
+485 NLYSNSVSEESEAV
-499 IIPEPV
+499 IIPESV

-510 ANDYKH
+510 ANDYQH

-530 VLPGNATNTNVTF
+530 VLPSNATNTNVTF

-641 GVVTSKNSGSTIIT
+641 GVVISKNSGSTIIT

-714 ESIATVDQSGNVAA
+714 ESIATVDQSGNVTA

-808 AKKVKA
+808 AKTVKA

-846 KKVQIGQLLSK
+846 KKVK
-857 ISFMPRISRNS
+857 M

>member
-10 SVATMVATLYTPAF
+10 SVATMVATLYTPAL
-24 AYEGQPLGR
+24 AYDGQPLGE
-33 NVAYNRT
+33 NVAYRRT
-40 VNVSNS
+40 VDVSNS

-57 LTDGNLERGYQTA
+57 LTDGNLDRGYQTA
-70 CVSSNKDN
+70 CVSTNKEN

-88 DLGRSYEIDKI
+88 DLGKSYEIDKI

-181 NLAKNATAV
+181 NLAENATAV

-204 DGDEGT
+204 DGDKGT
-210 MWRTEYIQDPTV
+210 MWRTEYIQDQTV
-222 TDEEKADENITLS
+222 TDEEKANENITLS

-345 ELEYKLSPFNTSQ
+345 ELEYNLSPSNTSQ

-370 AEVKNGVVT
+370 AEVKNGVVA
-379 GKSVGTAIITIA
+379 GKSVGRADITIA

-397 VNKECIVNVS
+397 VKKTCVVYVS
-407 RELDKSTVTAVKSDN
+407 KELDKSKVTAVRNDK
-422 NIRVNWSRV
+422 NINVNWTKV
-431 AHASSYILSRYN
+431 AHASSYVLSRYN
-443 KITGFVGKVYEGS
+443 KITGIVNDIYEGT
-456 DTEFEDK
+456 DTAFEDK
-463 DLLSGKYVY
+463 DLTSGKYVY
-472 TVTAV
+472 TVKAIL
-477 VDKNDANA
+477 DENEADA
-485 NLYSNSISEESEAV
+485 NLYSNSVSEESEAV

-510 ANDYKH
+510 ANDYQH

-530 VLPGNATNTNVTF
+530 VLPDNATNTNVTF

-655 ATTHNGLK
+655 ATTHNELK
-663 TEFFIEVETPV
+663 TEFFIEVETSV

-680 SNEINLNPGGTFKL
+680 SNEINLNTGGTFKL

-808 AKKVKA
+808 AKTVKA

-846 KKVQIGQLLSK
+846 KKVK
-857 ISFMPRISRNS
+857 M

>member
-57 LTDGNLERGYQTA
+57 LTDGNLDRGYQTA

-78 PYEDPQTWSI
+78 PYEDPQTWSM
-88 DLGRSYEIDKI
+88 DLGRSYEIDKVI
-99 VLYWENAAA
+99 LYWENAAA

-173 SVEEKEMP
+173 SVEEKEVP
-181 NLAKNATAV
+181 NLAENATAV

-210 MWRTEYIQDPTV
+210 MWRTEYIQDQTV
-222 TDEEKADENITLS
+222 TDEEKANENITLS

-345 ELEYKLSPFNTSQ
+345 ELDYNIAPSNTSQ
-358 TDIVWSSSNEAV
+358 TDVVWSSSNEAV
-370 AEVKNGVVT
+370 AEVKNGVVV
-379 GKSVGTAIITIA
+379 GKSVGRADITIA

-397 VNKECIVNVS
+397 VKKTCVVYVS
-407 RELDKSTVTAVKSDN
+407 KELDKSKVTAVRNDK
-422 NIRVNWSRV
+422 NINVNWTKV
-431 AHASSYILSRYN
+431 AHASSYVLSRYN
-443 KITGFVGKVYEGS
+443 KSTGIVNDIYEGT
-456 DTEFEDK
+456 DTAFEDK
-463 DLLSGKYVY
+463 DLTSGKYVY
-472 TVTAV
+472 TVKAIL
-477 VDKNDANA
+477 DENEADA
-485 NLYSNSISEESEAV
+485 NLYSNSVSEESEAV

-510 ANDYKH
+510 ANDYQH

-530 VLPGNATNTNVTF
+530 VLPGNTTNTNVTF

-655 ATTHNGLK
+655 ATTHNELK
-663 TEFFIEVETPV
+663 TEFFIEVETSV

-680 SNEINLNPGGTFKL
+680 SNEINLNTGGTFKL

-846 KKVQIGQLLSK
+846 KKVK
-857 ISFMPRISRNS
+857 M

>member
-78 PYEDPQTWSI
+78 PYEDPQTWSM
-88 DLGRSYEIDKI
+88 DLGRSYEIDKVI
-99 VLYWENAAA
+99 LYWENAAA

-173 SVEEKEMP
+173 SVEEKEVP
-181 NLAKNATAV
+181 NLAENATAV

-210 MWRTEYIQDPTV
+210 MWRTEYIQDQTV
-222 TDEEKADENITLS
+222 TDEEKANENITLS

-345 ELEYKLSPFNTSQ
+345 ELEYNLSPSNTSQ

-370 AEVKNGVVT
+370 AEVKNGVVA
-379 GKSVGTAIITIA
+379 GKSVGRADITIA

-397 VNKECIVNVS
+397 VKKTCVVYVS
-407 RELDKSTVTAVKSDN
+407 KELDKSKVTAVRNDK
-422 NIRVNWSRV
+422 NINVNWTKV
-431 AHASSYILSRYN
+431 AHASSYVLSRYN
-443 KITGFVGKVYEGS
+443 KITGIVNDIYEGT
-456 DTEFEDK
+456 DTAFEDK
-463 DLLSGKYVY
+463 DLTSGKYVY
-472 TVTAV
+472 TVKAIL
-477 VDKNDANA
+477 DENEADA
-485 NLYSNSISEESEAV
+485 NLYSNSVSEESEAV

-510 ANDYKH
+510 ANDYQH

-663 TEFFIEVETPV
+663 TEFFIEVETSV

-714 ESIATVDQSGNVAA
+714 ESIATVDQSGNVTA

-744 VVATCTVN
+744 IIATCTVN

-846 KKVQIGQLLSK
+846 KKVKMYEI
-857 ISFMPRISRNS
+857 

>member
-78 PYEDPQTWSI
+78 PYEDPQTWSM
-88 DLGRSYEIDKI
+88 DLGRSYEINKV

-181 NLAKNATAV
+181 NLAENATAV

-222 TDEEKADENITLS
+222 TDEEKANENITLS

-345 ELEYKLSPFNTSQ
+345 ELEYNLAPSNTSQ
-358 TDIVWSSSNEAV
+358 TDVVWSSSNEAV
-370 AEVKNGVVT
+370 AEVKNGVVA
-379 GKSVGTAIITIA
+379 GKSVGRADITIA

-397 VNKECIVNVS
+397 VKKTCVVYVS
-407 RELDKSTVTAVKSDN
+407 KELDKSKVTAVRNDKIIN
-422 NIRVNWSRV
+422 VNWTKV
-431 AHASSYILSRYN
+431 AHASSYVLSRYN
-443 KITGFVGKVYEGS
+443 KSTGIVNDIYEGT
-456 DTEFEDK
+456 DTAFEDK
-463 DLLSGKYVY
+463 DLTSGKYVY
-472 TVTAV
+472 TVKAI
-477 VDKNDANA
+477 VDENA
-485 NLYSNSISEESEAV
+485 ADTNIYSNSVSEESEAV
-499 IIPEPV
+499 IIPESV

-510 ANDYKH
+510 ANDYQH

-530 VLPGNATNTNVTF
+530 VLPSNATNTNVTF

-548 KVATVDAN
+548 KVAIVDAN

-641 GVVTSKNSGSTIIT
+641 GVVISKNSGSTIIT

-714 ESIATVDQSGNVAA
+714 ESIATVDPSGNVTA

-794 TNSGKFKAVKTVKK
+794 TNSGKFKAIKTVKK
-808 AKKVKA
+808 AKTIKA

-846 KKVQIGQLLSK
+846 KKVK
-857 ISFMPRISRNS
+857 M

>member
-70 CVSSNKDN
+70 CVSLNKDN
-78 PYEDPQTWSI
+78 PYEDPQTWSM
-88 DLGRSYEIDKI
+88 DLGRSYEIDKV

-159 YGYCMYEWQIFTVG
+159 YGYCMYELQIFTVG

-181 NLAKNATAV
+181 NLAENATAV

-210 MWRTEYIQDPTV
+210 MWRTEYIQDQTV
-222 TDEEKADENITLS
+222 TDEEKANENITLS

-345 ELEYKLSPFNTSQ
+345 ELEYNIAPSNTSQ
-358 TDIVWSSSNEAV
+358 TDVVWSSSNEAV
-370 AEVKNGVVT
+370 AEVKNGVVA
-379 GKSVGTAIITIA
+379 GKSVGRADITIA

-397 VNKECIVNVS
+397 VKKTCVVYVS
-407 RELDKSTVTAVKSDN
+407 KELDKSKVTAVRNDK
-422 NIRVNWSRV
+422 NINVNWTKV
-431 AHASSYILSRYN
+431 AYASSYVLSRYN
-443 KITGFVGKVYEGS
+443 KITGIVNDIYEGT
-456 DTEFEDK
+456 DTAFEDK
-463 DLLSGKYVY
+463 DLTSGKYVY
-472 TVTAV
+472 TVKAIL
-477 VDKNDANA
+477 DENEADA
-485 NLYSNSISEESEAV
+485 NLYSNSVSEESEAV

-510 ANDYKH
+510 ANDYQH

-562 SEGNAD
+562 SKGNAD

-628 TSSNNSVATVDSN
+628 TSSNNSVTTVDSN

-680 SNEINLNPGGTFKL
+680 SNEINLNQGGTFKL

-714 ESIATVDQSGNVAA
+714 ESIATVDQSGNVTA

-846 KKVQIGQLLSK
+846 KKVK
-857 ISFMPRISRNS
+857 M

>member
-99 VLYWENAAA
+99 VLYWKNAAA

-607 QTRQLQVKITPSDTT
+607 QTRQLQVKITPIDTT

-846 KKVQIGQLLSK
+846 KKVK
-857 ISFMPRISRNS
+857 M

>member
-78 PYEDPQTWSI
+78 PYEDPQTWSM
-88 DLGRSYEIDKI
+88 DLGRSYEIDKVI
-99 VLYWENAAA
+99 LYWENAAA

-173 SVEEKEMP
+173 SVEEKEVP
-181 NLAKNATAV
+181 NLAENATAV

-210 MWRTEYIQDPTV
+210 MWRTEYIQDQTV
-222 TDEEKADENITLS
+222 TDEEKANENITLS

-345 ELEYKLSPFNTSQ
+345 ELEYNLSPSNTSQ

-370 AEVKNGVVT
+370 AEVKNGVVA
-379 GKSVGTAIITIA
+379 GKSVGRADITIA

-397 VNKECIVNVS
+397 VKKTCVVYVS
-407 RELDKSTVTAVKSDN
+407 KELDKSKVTAVRNDK
-422 NIRVNWSRV
+422 NINVNWTKV
-431 AHASSYILSRYN
+431 AHASSYVLSRYN
-443 KITGFVGKVYEGS
+443 KITGIVNDIYEGT
-456 DTEFEDK
+456 DTAFEDK
-463 DLLSGKYVY
+463 DLTSGKYVY
-472 TVTAV
+472 TVKAI
-477 VDKNDANA
+477 VDENDADA
-485 NLYSNSISEESEAV
+485 NLYSNSVSEESEAV

-510 ANDYKH
+510 ANDYQH

-589 DARGIERVGDK
+589 DARDIERVGDK

-628 TSSNNSVATVDSN
+628 TSSNNSVTTVDSN

-714 ESIATVDQSGNVAA
+714 ESIATVDRSGNVTA

-846 KKVQIGQLLSK
+846 KKVK
-857 ISFMPRISRNS
+857 M

>member
-99 VLYWENAAA
+99 VLYWESAAA

-301 TFGAYCFEIYEIQV
+301 TFGAYCFEIYQIQV

-345 ELEYKLSPFNTSQ
+345 ELEYNIAPSNTSQ
-358 TDIVWSSSNEAV
+358 TDVVWSSSNEAV
-370 AEVKNGVVT
+370 AEVKNGVVA
-379 GKSVGTAIITIA
+379 GKSVGRADITIA

-397 VNKECIVNVS
+397 VKKTCVVYVS
-407 RELDKSTVTAVKSDN
+407 KELDKSKVTAVRNDK
-422 NIRVNWSRV
+422 NINVNWTKV
-431 AHASSYILSRYN
+431 AHASSYVLSRYN
-443 KITGFVGKVYEGS
+443 KITGIVNDIYEGT
-456 DTEFEDK
+456 DTAFEDK
-463 DLLSGKYVY
+463 DLTSGKYVY
-472 TVTAV
+472 TVKAIL
-477 VDKNDANA
+477 DENEADA
-485 NLYSNSISEESEAV
+485 NLYSNSVSEESEAV

-510 ANDYKH
+510 ANDYQH

-628 TSSNNSVATVDSN
+628 TSSNSVATVDSN

-655 ATTHNGLK
+655 ATTHNELK
-663 TEFFIEVETPV
+663 TEFFIEVETSV

-680 SNEINLNPGGTFKL
+680 SNEINLNTGGTFKL

-714 ESIATVDQSGNVAA
+714 ESIATVDQSGNVTA

-846 KKVQIGQLLSK
+846 KKVK
-857 ISFMPRISRNS
+857 M

>member
-46 FNTNEYNKPDF
+46 FNINEYNKPDF

-99 VLYWENAAA
+99 VLYWESAAA

-301 TFGAYCFEIYEIQV
+301 TFGAYCFEIYQIQV

-345 ELEYKLSPFNTSQ
+345 ELEYNIAPSNTSQ
-358 TDIVWSSSNEAV
+358 TDVVWSSSNEAV
-370 AEVKNGVVT
+370 AEVKNGVVA
-379 GKSVGTAIITIA
+379 GKSVGRADITIA

-397 VNKECIVNVS
+397 VKKTCVVYVS
-407 RELDKSTVTAVKSDN
+407 KELDKSKVTAVRNDK
-422 NIRVNWSRV
+422 NINVNWTKV
-431 AHASSYILSRYN
+431 AHASSYVLSRYN
-443 KITGFVGKVYEGS
+443 KITGIVNDIYEGT
-456 DTEFEDK
+456 DTAFEDK
-463 DLLSGKYVY
+463 DLTSGKYVY
-472 TVTAV
+472 TVKAIL
-477 VDKNDANA
+477 DENEADA
-485 NLYSNSISEESEAV
+485 NLYSNSVSEESEAV

-510 ANDYKH
+510 ANDYQH

-655 ATTHNGLK
+655 ATTHNELK
-663 TEFFIEVETPV
+663 TEFFIEVETSV

-680 SNEINLNPGGTFKL
+680 SNEINLNTGGTFKL

-714 ESIATVDQSGNVAA
+714 ESIATVDQSGNVTA

-846 KKVQIGQLLSK
+846 KKVK
-857 ISFMPRISRNS
+857 M

>member
-78 PYEDPQTWSI
+78 PYEDPQTWSM
-88 DLGRSYEIDKI
+88 DLGRSYEIDKV

-181 NLAKNATAV
+181 NLAENATAV

-272 EVTSGIASEYRNIR
+272 EVTSGMASEYRNIR

-345 ELEYKLSPFNTSQ
+345 ELEYNLAPSNTSQ
-358 TDIVWSSSNEAV
+358 TDVVWSSSNEAV
-370 AEVKNGVVT
+370 AEVKNGVVE
-379 GKSVGTAIITIA
+379 GKSVGRADITIA

-397 VNKECIVNVS
+397 VKKTCVVYVS
-407 RELDKSTVTAVKSDN
+407 KELDKSKVTAVRNDKIIN
-422 NIRVNWSRV
+422 VNWKKV
-431 AHASSYILSRYN
+431 AHASSYVLSRYN
-443 KITGFVGKVYEGS
+443 KSTGIVNDIYEGT
-456 DTEFEDK
+456 DTAFEDK
-463 DLLSGKYVY
+463 DLTSGKYVY
-472 TVTAV
+472 TVKAI
-477 VDKNDANA
+477 VDENDADA
-485 NLYSNSISEESEAV
+485 NLYSNSVSEESEAV
-499 IIPEPV
+499 IIPESV

-510 ANDYKH
+510 ANDYQH

-530 VLPGNATNTNVTF
+530 VLPSNATNTNVTF

-548 KVATVDAN
+548 KVAIVDAN

-641 GVVTSKNSGSTIIT
+641 GVVISKNSGSTIIT

-714 ESIATVDQSGNVAA
+714 ESIATVDQSGNVTA

-808 AKKVKA
+808 AKTVKA

-846 KKVQIGQLLSK
+846 KKVK
-857 ISFMPRISRNS
+857 M

>member
-78 PYEDPQTWSI
+78 PYEDPQTWSM
-88 DLGRSYEIDKI
+88 DLGRSYEIDKV

-181 NLAKNATAV
+181 NLAENATAV
-190 ASSDDGENSAEKAI
+190 SSSDDGENSAEKAI

-222 TDEEKADENITLS
+222 TDEEKANENITLS

-334 LNLDKEEDNKV
+334 LNLDKKEDNKV
-345 ELEYKLSPFNTSQ
+345 ELEYNLAPSNTSQ
-358 TDIVWSSSNEAV
+358 TDVVWSSSNEAV
-370 AEVKNGVVT
+370 AEVKNGVVA
-379 GKSVGTAIITIA
+379 GKSVGRADITIA

-397 VNKECIVNVS
+397 VKKTCVVYVS
-407 RELDKSTVTAVKSDN
+407 KELDKSKVTAVRNDK
-422 NIRVNWSRV
+422 NINVNWTKV
-431 AHASSYILSRYN
+431 AHASSYVLSRYN
-443 KITGFVGKVYEGS
+443 KSTGIVNDIYEGT
-456 DTEFEDK
+456 DTAFEDK
-463 DLLSGKYVY
+463 DLTSGKYVY
-472 TVTAV
+472 TVKAI
-477 VDKNDANA
+477 VDENAADA
-485 NLYSNSISEESEAV
+485 NLYSNSVSEESEAV
-499 IIPEPV
+499 IIPESV

-510 ANDYKH
+510 ANDYQH

-522 GSGKIRYS
+522 GIGKIRYS
-530 VLPGNATNTNVTF
+530 VLPNNATNTNVTF

-548 KVATVDAN
+548 KVAIVDAN

-702 ASNKNI
+702 ASNKN
-708 KWISAN
+708 S
-714 ESIATVDQSGNVAA
+714 
-728 DVAGTTYISA
+728 
-738 VSADGK
+738 
-744 VVATCTVN
+744 
-752 VSKPV
+752 
-757 VTKPAKVKIKSAKK
+757 
-771 KGKKVTLK
+771 
-779 WKKISDAAGYVVYMK
+779 
-794 TNSGKFKAVKTVKK
+794 
-808 AKKVKA
+808 
-814 VISLKKGNKYSF
+814 
-826 KIRAYKLDEE
+826 
-836 TNVYGAYSKI
+836 
-846 KKVQIGQLLSK
+846 
-857 ISFMPRISRNS
+857 

>member
-57 LTDGNLERGYQTA
+57 LTDGNFERRYQTA

-78 PYEDPQTWSI
+78 PYEDPQTWSM
-88 DLGRSYEIDKI
+88 DLGRSYEIDKVI
-99 VLYWENAAA
+99 LYWENAAA

-173 SVEEKEMP
+173 SVEEKEVP
-181 NLAKNATAV
+181 NLAENATAV

-210 MWRTEYIQDPTV
+210 MWRTEYIQDQTV
-222 TDEEKADENITLS
+222 TDEEKANENITLS

-272 EVTSGIASEYRNIR
+272 KVTSGIASEYRNIR

-345 ELEYKLSPFNTSQ
+345 EFEYNLSPSNTSQ

-379 GKSVGTAIITIA
+379 GKSVGRADITIA

-397 VNKECIVNVS
+397 VKKTCVVYVS
-407 RELDKSTVTAVKSDN
+407 KELDKSKVTAVRNDK
-422 NIRVNWSRV
+422 NINVNWTKV
-431 AHASSYILSRYN
+431 AHASSYVLSRYN
-443 KITGFVGKVYEGS
+443 KSTGIVNDIYEGT
-456 DTEFEDK
+456 DTAFEDK
-463 DLLSGKYVY
+463 DLTSGKYIY
-472 TVTAV
+472 TVKAI
-477 VDKNDANA
+477 VDENDADA
-485 NLYSNSISEESEAV
+485 NLYSNSVSEESEAV

-510 ANDYKH
+510 ANDYQH

-655 ATTHNGLK
+655 ATTHNELK
-663 TEFFIEVETPV
+663 TEFFIEVETSV

-714 ESIATVDQSGNVAA
+714 ESIATVDQSGNVTA

-744 VVATCTVN
+744 VIATCTVN

-808 AKKVKA
+808 AKKLKA

-846 KKVQIGQLLSK
+846 KKVK
-857 ISFMPRISRNS
+857 M

>member
-70 CVSSNKDN
+70 CVSLNKDN
-78 PYEDPQTWSI
+78 PYEDPQTWSM
-88 DLGRSYEIDKI
+88 DLGRSYEIDKV

-159 YGYCMYEWQIFTVG
+159 YGYCMYELQIFTVG

-181 NLAKNATAV
+181 NLAENATAV

-210 MWRTEYIQDPTV
+210 MWRTEYIQDQTV
-222 TDEEKADENITLS
+222 TDEEKANENITLS

-345 ELEYKLSPFNTSQ
+345 ELDYNIAPSNTSQ
-358 TDIVWSSSNEAV
+358 TDVVWSSSNEAV

-379 GKSVGTAIITIA
+379 GKSVGRADITIA

-397 VNKECIVNVS
+397 VKKTCVVYVS
-407 RELDKSTVTAVKSDN
+407 KELDKSKVTAVRNDK
-422 NIRVNWSRV
+422 NINVNWTKV
-431 AHASSYILSRYN
+431 AHASSYVLSRYN
-443 KITGFVGKVYEGS
+443 KSTGIVNDIYEGT
-456 DTEFEDK
+456 DTAFEDK
-463 DLLSGKYVY
+463 DLTSGKYVY
-472 TVTAV
+472 TVKV
-477 VDKNDANA
+477 IVDENDADT
-485 NLYSNSISEESEAV
+485 NLYSNSVSEESEAV

-510 ANDYKH
+510 ANDYQH

-663 TEFFIEVETPV
+663 TEFFIEVETSV

-814 VISLKKGNKYSF
+814 VIILKKGNKYSF

-846 KKVQIGQLLSK
+846 KKVK
-857 ISFMPRISRNS
+857 M

>member
-33 NVAYNRT
+33 NVAYDRT

-78 PYEDPQTWSI
+78 PYEDPQTWSM
-88 DLGRSYEIDKI
+88 DLGRSYEIDKV

-181 NLAKNATAV
+181 NLAENATAV
-190 ASSDDGENSAEKAI
+190 SSSDDGENSAEKAI

-222 TDEEKADENITLS
+222 TDEEKANENITLS

-320 VPVESINLNYTSKK
+320 VPVENINLNYTSKK

-345 ELEYKLSPFNTSQ
+345 ELEYNLAPSNTSQ
-358 TDIVWSSSNEAV
+358 PDVVWSSSNEAV
-370 AEVKNGVVT
+370 AEVKNGVVV
-379 GKSVGTAIITIA
+379 GKSVGRADITIA

-397 VNKECIVNVS
+397 VKKTCVVYVS
-407 RELDKSTVTAVKSDN
+407 KELDKSKVTAVRNDK
-422 NIRVNWSRV
+422 NINVNWTKV
-431 AHASSYILSRYN
+431 AHASSYVLSRYN
-443 KITGFVGKVYEGS
+443 KSTGIVNDIYEGT
-456 DTEFEDK
+456 DTAFEDK
-463 DLLSGKYVY
+463 DLTSGKYVY
-472 TVTAV
+472 TVKAI
-477 VDKNDANA
+477 VDENDADA
-485 NLYSNSISEESEAV
+485 NLYSNSVSEESEAV
-499 IIPEPV
+499 IIPESV

-510 ANDYKH
+510 ANDYQH

-530 VLPGNATNTNVTF
+530 VLPSNATNTNVTF

-548 KVATVDAN
+548 KVAIVDAN

-680 SNEINLNPGGTFKL
+680 SNEINLNQGGTFKL

-714 ESIATVDQSGNVAA
+714 ESIATVDQSGNVTA

-744 VVATCTVN
+744 VIATCTVN

-808 AKKVKA
+808 AKTVKA

-846 KKVQIGQLLSK
+846 KKVK
-857 ISFMPRISRNS
+857 M

>member
-70 CVSSNKDN
+70 CISSNKDN
-78 PYEDPQTWSI
+78 PYEDPQTWSM
-88 DLGRSYEIDKI
+88 DLGRSYEIDKVI
-99 VLYWENAAA
+99 LYWENAAA

-173 SVEEKEMP
+173 SVEEKEVP
-181 NLAKNATAV
+181 NLAENATAV

-210 MWRTEYIQDPTV
+210 MWRTEYIQDQTV
-222 TDEEKADENITLS
+222 TDEEKANENITLS

-345 ELEYKLSPFNTSQ
+345 ELEYNIAPSNTSQ
-358 TDIVWSSSNEAV
+358 TDVVWSSSNEAV
-370 AEVKNGVVT
+370 AEVKNGVVA
-379 GKSVGTAIITIA
+379 GKSVGRADITIA

-397 VNKECIVNVS
+397 VKKTCVVYVS
-407 RELDKSTVTAVKSDN
+407 KELDKSKVTAVRNDK
-422 NIRVNWSRV
+422 NINVNWTKV
-431 AHASSYILSRYN
+431 AHASSYVLSRYN
-443 KITGFVGKVYEGS
+443 KITGIVNDIYEGT
-456 DTEFEDK
+456 DTAFEDK
-463 DLLSGKYVY
+463 DLTSGKYVY
-472 TVTAV
+472 TVKAIL
-477 VDKNDANA
+477 DENEADA
-485 NLYSNSISEESEAV
+485 NLYSNSVSEESEAV

-510 ANDYKH
+510 ANDYQH

-655 ATTHNGLK
+655 ATTHNELK
-663 TEFFIEVETPV
+663 TEFFIEVETSV

-680 SNEINLNPGGTFKL
+680 SNEINLNTGGTFKL

-846 KKVQIGQLLSK
+846 KKVK
-857 ISFMPRISRNS
+857 M

>member
-10 SVATMVATLYTPAF
+10 SVATMVATLYTPAL
-24 AYEGQPLGR
+24 AYDGQPLGE
-33 NVAYNRT
+33 NVAYRRT
-40 VNVSNS
+40 VDVSNS

-57 LTDGNLERGYQTA
+57 LTDGNLDRGYQTA
-70 CVSSNKDN
+70 CVSTNKEN

-88 DLGRSYEIDKI
+88 DLGKSYEIDKI

-181 NLAKNATAV
+181 NLAENATAV

-204 DGDEGT
+204 DDDKGT

-345 ELEYKLSPFNTSQ
+345 ELEYNLSLSNTSQ

-370 AEVKNGVVT
+370 AKVKNGVVT

-397 VNKECIVNVS
+397 VKKTCVVYVS
-407 RELDKSTVTAVKSDN
+407 KELDKSKVTAVRNDK
-422 NIRVNWSRV
+422 NINVNWTKV
-431 AHASSYILSRYN
+431 AHASSYVLSRYN
-443 KITGFVGKVYEGS
+443 KSTGIVNDIYEGT
-456 DTEFEDK
+456 DTAFEDK
-463 DLLSGKYVY
+463 DLTSGKYVY
-472 TVTAV
+472 TVKAI
-477 VDKNDANA
+477 VDENDADT
-485 NLYSNSISEESEAV
+485 NLYSNSVSEESEAV

-655 ATTHNGLK
+655 ATTHNELK
-663 TEFFIEVETPV
+663 TEFFIEVETSV

-846 KKVQIGQLLSK
+846 KKVK
-857 ISFMPRISRNS
+857 M